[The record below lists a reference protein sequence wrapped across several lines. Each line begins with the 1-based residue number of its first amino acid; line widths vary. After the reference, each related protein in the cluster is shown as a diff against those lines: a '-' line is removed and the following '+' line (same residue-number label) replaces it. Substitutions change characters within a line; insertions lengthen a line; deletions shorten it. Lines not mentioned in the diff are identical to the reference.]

1 MSTNHKTPLAAFL
14 DQNPF
19 PYPMTLGFFYRE
31 KMRAI
36 HRVSPEAPL
45 RDILEVGGGK
55 SGMAA
60 MLYPNAIITNIDLN
74 AEYADAPCNQLPNV
88 KFLCAD
94 ATALPFDDNS
104 FDAITMFDLL
114 EHVPDD
120 AKAIAEAKRVL
131 RPGGYLL
138 VSTPHPTW
146 RYPYYKVLKPICPP
160 EEELFAEWGHVRRG
174 YSLGRLQKLIAMPRC
189 SYAYFISP
197 LTALCHDIAFSRLPE
212 RVRRALCKL
221 IFPITYA
228 GYTLHH
234 PHQRGTETAS
244 AWRMGTKN

>member
-1 MSTNHKTPLAAFL
+1 
-14 DQNPF
+14 
-19 PYPMTLGFFYRE
+19 MTLGFFYRE

-55 SGMAA
+55 SGLAA
-60 MLYPNAIITNIDLN
+60 MLYPDAAITNIDLN

-88 KFLCAD
+88 TFLCAD
-94 ATALPFDDNS
+94 ATALPFEDNS

-138 VSTPHPTW
+138 VSTPHSTW
-146 RYPYYKVLKPICPP
+146 RYPYYKVVKPICPP

-174 YSLGRLQKLIAMPRC
+174 YTLDELKNLIGLPC
-189 SYAYFISP
+189 QGYATFINP
-197 LTALCHDIAFSRLPE
+197 LTVLCHDVAFSHLSDRKRQFFCTTLS
-212 RVRRALCKL
+212 ALTWL
-221 IFPITYA
+221 SHA
-228 GYTLHH
+228 LHK
-234 PHQRGTETAS
+234 PQATGTETAS
-244 AWRMGTKN
+244 VWQKR